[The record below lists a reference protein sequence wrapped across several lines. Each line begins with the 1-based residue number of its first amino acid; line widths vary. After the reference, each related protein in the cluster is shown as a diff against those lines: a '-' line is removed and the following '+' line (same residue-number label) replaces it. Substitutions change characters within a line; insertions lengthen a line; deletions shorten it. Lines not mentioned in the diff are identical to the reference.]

1 MCMGVPR
8 CPLRGPP
15 AVFGFWGALHCPPCS
30 TLPSASSACCPHCPP
45 GLGIPGTP
53 RTPGWLPLPC
63 GTLSGHGGAVLSPS
77 LLPALRGVAAGLGQL
92 VALQSPPR
100 LPLSV
105 GVLWGSPWLHSHS
118 PLELLGEFRGDPRTV
133 ATSCSPP
140 GPPSRGSVP
149 LPFTLPGSPA
159 LGGPHPVGFPVPRGS
174 PALGGRW
181 ARAGPSNADFVSLS
195 PV

>member
-1 MCMGVPR
+1 MHGGPTLSPQGSPCCVWVLGCPALPPLLYLALCILCLLPALPTWPWDPWDPQDPR
-8 CPLRGPP
+8 LAPL
-15 AVFGFWGALHCPPCS
+15 AL
-30 TLPSASSACCPHCPP
+30 
-45 GLGIPGTP
+45 
-53 RTPGWLPLPC
+53 

-174 PALGGRW
+174 PALGGRR